1 MDLKVIFF
9 FAAINLIFLFFFKKI
24 SSFIDI
30 FDYPDS
36 VRKFHKKKV
45 ALIGGYLILINLLL
59 IFIINFFYKEY
70 LISSILHQEKSVFF
84 ILASCLLFSLGTCDD
99 KYLISANKK
108 LFFSFGILLFFL
120 YFNDQSV
127 IKEIRFSFLQE
138 KILLNNFSII
148 FTLFCFLLFIN
159 AFNMFDGINLQ
170 SGLYALISLIYL
182 TFLNPNEVFYFIII
196 IGLLFFLFLN
206 YKNKT
211 FLGDGGTYL
220 VSFIIGYSFIQNYN
234 SFTITYADQIFF
246 LMLFPGLDL
255 LRLSIVRILN
265 NKHPFSPDRLHMH
278 HLLLEKFK
286 YNKTILI
293 IFFLQLF
300 IGIFSFNLLYNY
312 LYIIIF
318 SFIYLCL
325 LIFLNIK
332 KK

>member
-1 MDLKVIFF
+1 M
-9 FAAINLIFLFFFKKI
+9 
-24 SSFIDI
+24 
-30 FDYPDS
+30 
-36 VRKFHKKKV
+36 
-45 ALIGGYLILINLLL
+45 
-59 IFIINFFYKEY
+59 
-70 LISSILHQEKSVFF
+70 
-84 ILASCLLFSLGTCDD
+84 
-99 KYLISANKK
+99 
-108 LFFSFGILLFFL
+108 
-120 YFNDQSV
+120 
-127 IKEIRFSFLQE
+127 
-138 KILLNNFSII
+138 
-148 FTLFCFLLFIN
+148 
-159 AFNMFDGINLQ
+159 
-170 SGLYALISLIYL
+170 
-182 TFLNPNEVFYFIII
+182 
-196 IGLLFFLFLN
+196 
-206 YKNKT
+206 
-211 FLGDGGTYL
+211 
-220 VSFIIGYSFIQNYN
+220 SFIIGYSFIQNYN